1 EPARLHLDEIA
12 DVHLLG
18 EARSR
23 PQPGVGSHPA
33 ALADLR
39 FFQVREREH
48 LAAGADAHVAQHTVR
63 ADAHPFAEAHTSFE
77 YAVDVDRDV
86 ALAIELAAHVD
97 ARRIGEAHAGFHQ
110 PLRLLCLEG
119 ALERRELGLRID
131 ARDFHRVIHLHGGHA
146 RAFLDRQL
154 DDVGEVILLLRIA
167 VADLAEPAIEAPGIE
182 RHESG
187 IDFPDRALRARG
199 VLLLRDA
206 LHVAARVAHDAPVAF

>member
-1 EPARLHLDEIA
+1 MGRPARVRNARLAADVLRARLGGELGDAPGRAHAFQAGAVHHRDARRVVDVAQVIRLGLRAEPARLHLDEIA
-12 DVHLLG
+12 DVHLFG

-97 ARRIGEAHAGFHQ
+97 ARRIGEADAGFHQ
-110 PLRLLCLEG
+110 PLRLL
-119 ALERRELGLRID
+119 
-131 ARDFHRVIHLHGGHA
+131 
-146 RAFLDRQL
+146 
-154 DDVGEVILLLRIA
+154 
-167 VADLAEPAIEAPGIE
+167 
-182 RHESG
+182 
-187 IDFPDRALRARG
+187 
-199 VLLLRDA
+199 
-206 LHVAARVAHDAPVAF
+206 